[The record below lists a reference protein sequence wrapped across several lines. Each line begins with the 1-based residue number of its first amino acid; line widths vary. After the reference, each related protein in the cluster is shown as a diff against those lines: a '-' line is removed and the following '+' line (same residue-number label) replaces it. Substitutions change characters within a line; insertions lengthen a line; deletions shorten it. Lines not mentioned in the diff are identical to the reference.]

1 MGGPGRSYQLTI
13 STLQLRKVTWISSAL
28 SVGKV
33 HCIAS
38 HPSNP
43 IQRMLSMH
51 PLGRKVPFILRCTYL
66 RLPASPAYLTYLTYC
81 TVRIPPCREHETC
94 PPLID
99 LDQPL
104 PSVDHFIKHVTSSFH
119 PSCLPLLSFFCP
131 SISAPSTYHILS
143 PIQIGISSN
152 TDLIL
157 DNRASL
163 YINTRSFTIKPTS
176 ISYYLL
182 GPIGSGSR
190 SKPAPPKSKPRER
203 SSPVRGSISSNHFH
217 FRAEP
222 TLPCLF

>member
-1 MGGPGRSYQLTI
+1 M
-13 STLQLRKVTWISSAL
+13 
-28 SVGKV
+28 

-38 HPSNP
+38 IQSNP
-43 IQRMLSMH
+43 EDAIHAPIGKESTVHTALH
-51 PLGRKVPFILRCTYL
+51 
-66 RLPASPAYLTYLTYC
+66 LPQANCQPCLPYLTYC

-163 YINTRSFTIKPTS
+163 YIITRSLTIKPTS
-176 ISYYLL
+176 TSYYLL
-182 GPIGSGSR
+182 GPIGSGPR
-190 SKPAPPKSKPRER
+190 SKPAPPKSKPREIVPGPR
-203 SSPVRGSISSNHFH
+203 FH
-217 FRAEP
+217 
-222 TLPCLF
+222 